1 MFFYGLFERLVREK
15 KKKVT
20 TVMAVTVREKKI
32 YTYDDDNIYDI
43 IRYDYDM
50 MRSWEVDEL
59 VENL

>member
-1 MFFYGLFERLVREK
+1 
-15 KKKVT
+15 
-20 TVMAVTVREKKI
+20 MAVTVREKKI